1 MDVSYLLDGLN
12 DHQRAAVSAPEQN
25 MLVLAGAG
33 SGKTRVLTHR
43 IAWLMQVEHI
53 STYNILAVTFT
64 NKAAKEMRSRITDI
78 CPQHIGSMWIGTF
91 HGIAHRL
98 LRLHWQEADL
108 PEQFQII
115 DSDDQQKMIKRISK
129 TLNLDEKYYPAKELQ
144 WYINDKKD
152 DGLRAKHIEP
162 GYSLQEKQR
171 LQVYQAYEQACQ
183 LAGLVDFAELLL
195 RAHELLLNHPAL
207 LTHYQQRF
215 RHVLVDEFQ
224 DTNKLQYAW
233 LNLLTDNGNYL
244 TIVGDDDQSIYGW
257 RGADIENIQRF
268 LKEKANPLTVRLEQ
282 NYRSTGH
289 ILNASNALIK
299 NNSDRLGKEL
309 WTSGEEGA
317 PIAIYRAFND
327 YDETRYIASQLQAWK
342 DSGKPLADC
351 AILYRSNAQSRLF
364 ETELTAQQIPYHIYG
379 GQRFFDRLEIKDSIA
394 YLRLMNNHQDDA
406 AFERIVNK
414 PKRKIGNT
422 TLDKIRLCAREQG
435 YTLWQASLFLIE
447 QKQLSGGARNSL
459 AGFIELI
466 NRFKSETSELPLFQ
480 IVDHINSHSGL
491 QAMFANEKGEKA
503 QTRIENLQELVSAA
517 QAFTIPE
524 EEQEMDELTAF
535 LSYAA
540 LESGDNQAD
549 EFEDAVQLM
558 TMHAAKGLEF
568 PQVFMVGVEEGM
580 FPGQQSA
587 TDETRMA
594 EERRLCYVAMTR
606 AMRKLTISHAESR
619 RLYGQEK
626 FHSPSRFI
634 SELPEQDIEYI
645 RIRTQVSRVQ
655 PRAVK
660 QSSLLSDNPEQSGFR
675 LGQHVRHPKFGE
687 GVIIAQ
693 EGSAENSRLQVHFK
707 EVGSKWL
714 MTAYA
719 RLETV

>member
-1 MDVSYLLDGLN
+1 MDVSYLLDDLN

-43 IAWLMQVEHI
+43 IAWLMQVNHI
-53 STYNILAVTFT
+53 PTYGILAVTFT
-64 NKAAKEMRSRITDI
+64 NKAAKEMRGRIADI
-78 CPQHIGSMWIGTF
+78 CPQQIGSMWIGTF

-98 LRLHWQEADL
+98 LRLHYQEANL
-108 PEQFQII
+108 PEHFQII
-115 DSDDQQKMIKRISK
+115 DGDDQQKMVKRIIKS
-129 TLNLDEKYYPAKELQ
+129 LDLDEKYYPPKELQ

-152 DGLRAKHIEP
+152 EGLRAKHIDP

-171 LQVYQAYEQACQ
+171 LQVYQAYEAACQ

-195 RAHELLLNHPAL
+195 RAHELLLNNAAL
-207 LTHYQQRF
+207 LKHYQERF

-233 LNLLTDNGNYL
+233 LTLLTDNENYL

-268 LKEKANPLTVRLEQ
+268 LKEKKSPVTIRLEQ
-282 NYRSTGH
+282 NYRSTGN
-289 ILNASNALIK
+289 ILKASNKLIQ

-309 WTSGEEGA
+309 WTSGEDGE
-317 PIAIYRAFND
+317 PISIYSAFND
-327 YDETRYIASQLQAWK
+327 YDEVRYVTSQLQTWQNAGNK
-342 DSGKPLADC
+342 LSEC

-364 ETELTAQQIPYHIYG
+364 EEQLMAQQIPYHIYG

-422 TLDKIRLCAREQG
+422 TLDKIRICAREQG
-435 YTLWQASLFLIE
+435 YTLWQASNFLIE
-447 QKQLSGGARNSL
+447 NNALSPAAKSSL
-459 AGFIELI
+459 SSFIDLI
-466 NRFKSETSELPLFQ
+466 NRFKTETSELPLFQ
-480 IVDHINSHSGL
+480 IVDHIINHSGL
-491 QAMFANEKGEKA
+491 VAMFESEKGEKSRS
-503 QTRIENLQELVSAA
+503 RIENLQELVSATK
-517 QAFTIPE
+517 AFVIPE
-524 EEQEMDELTAF
+524 EEQEMEELTAF
-535 LSYAA
+535 LAYAA

-568 PQVFMVGVEEGM
+568 PQVFIVGVEEGM

-587 TDETRMA
+587 TDESRLA
-594 EERRLCYVAMTR
+594 EERRLCYVGLTR
-606 AMRKLTISHAESR
+606 AMIKLTLCHAETR

-626 FHSPSRFI
+626 FHAPSRFI
-634 SELPEQDIEYI
+634 TELPEENIEYI
-645 RIRTQVSRVQ
+645 RLKTQVRRAQ
-655 PRAVK
+655 PTIQK
-660 QSSLLSDNPEQSGFR
+660 PKLSITQDIQGFK
-675 LGQHVRHPKFGE
+675 LGQQVVHPKFGE
-687 GVIIAQ
+687 GTITAQ
-693 EGSAENSRLQVHFK
+693 EGSGENSRLQVHFMG
-707 EVGSKWL
+707 VGSKWL
-714 MTAYA
+714 MTTYA
-719 RLETV
+719 NLKVI

>member
-43 IAWLMQVEHI
+43 IAYLMQVNHI
-53 STYNILAVTFT
+53 PTYGILAVTFT
-64 NKAAKEMRSRITDI
+64 NKAAKEMRGRIADI
-78 CPQHIGSMWIGTF
+78 CPQQIGSMWIGTF

-98 LRLHWQEADL
+98 LRLHHQEANL

-115 DSDDQQKMIKRISK
+115 DSDDQQKMVKRIIKS
-129 TLNLDEKYYPAKELQ
+129 LGLDEKYYPPKELQ

-152 DGLRAKHIEP
+152 EGLRSKHIDP
-162 GYSLQEKQR
+162 GFSVQEKQR
-171 LQVYQAYEQACQ
+171 LQVYQAYEAACQ

-195 RAHELLLNHPAL
+195 RAHELLLNNAAL
-207 LTHYQQRF
+207 LLHYQQRF
-215 RHVLVDEFQ
+215 QHVLVDEFQ

-233 LNLLTDNGNYL
+233 LVLLTDNKNYL

-257 RGADIENIQRF
+257 RGADVENIQRF
-268 LKEKANPLTVRLEQ
+268 LKEKESPVTIRLEQ
-282 NYRSTGH
+282 NYRSTGN
-289 ILNASNALIK
+289 ILKASNKLIQ

-309 WTSGEEGA
+309 WTDGEDGE
-317 PIAIYRAFND
+317 PISIYSAFND
-327 YDETRYIASQLQAWK
+327 YDEVRYVTSQLQTWK
-342 DSGKPLADC
+342 NAGNKLSEC

-364 ETELTAQQIPYHIYG
+364 EEQLMAQQIPYHIYG

-422 TLDKIRLCAREQG
+422 SLDKIRICAREQG
-435 YTLWQASLFLIE
+435 YTLWQASQYLIE
-447 QKQLSGGARNSL
+447 NNQLSPAAKSSL
-459 AGFIELI
+459 SGFLALI
-466 NRFKSETSELPLFQ
+466 NRFKNETSELPLFQ
-480 IVDHINSHSGL
+480 MVDHITQHSGL
-491 QAMFANEKGEKA
+491 VAMFEAEKGEKSRS
-503 QTRIENLQELVSAA
+503 RIENLQELVSATK
-517 QAFTIPE
+517 AFVIPE
-524 EEQEMDELTAF
+524 EEQEMEELTAF
-535 LSYAA
+535 LAYAA

-568 PQVFMVGVEEGM
+568 PQVFIVGVEEGM

-594 EERRLCYVAMTR
+594 EERRLCYVGLTR
-606 AMRKLTISHAESR
+606 AMIKLTLCHAESR

-626 FHSPSRFI
+626 FHAPSRFI
-634 SELPEQDIEYI
+634 SELPEENVDYI
-645 RIRTQVSRVQ
+645 RIQAKVRRSEPVIRKPKLAITQDVQ
-655 PRAVK
+655 
-660 QSSLLSDNPEQSGFR
+660 GFK
-675 LGQHVRHPKFGE
+675 LGQQVMHAKFGE
-687 GVIIAQ
+687 GTITAQ
-693 EGSAENSRLQVHFK
+693 EGSGENSRLQVHFMD
-707 EVGSKWL
+707 VGSKWL
-714 MTAYA
+714 MTTYA
-719 RLETV
+719 RLEAI

>member
-43 IAWLMQVEHI
+43 IAWLMQVNHI
-53 STYNILAVTFT
+53 PTFGILAVTFT
-64 NKAAKEMRSRITDI
+64 NKAAKEMRSRIADI

-98 LRLHWQEADL
+98 LRLHYKEAGL

-115 DSDDQQKMIKRISK
+115 DTDDQNKMIKRIIQS
-129 TLNLDEKYYPAKELQ
+129 LGLDEKYYPPKELQ

-152 DGLRAKHIEP
+152 EGLRAKHIDP
-162 GYSLQEKQR
+162 GYGIQDKQR
-171 LQVYQAYEQACQ
+171 LQVYKAYEEACQ

-195 RAHELLLNHPAL
+195 RAHELLLNNSAL
-207 LTHYQQRF
+207 RQHYQHRF
-215 RHVLVDEFQ
+215 QHVLVDEFQ

-233 LNLLTDNGNYL
+233 LSLLTDNGNYL

-268 LKEKANPLTVRLEQ
+268 LNEKSNPVTIRLEQ
-282 NYRSTGH
+282 NYRSTGN
-289 ILNASNALIK
+289 ILKASNKLIQ

-309 WTSGEEGA
+309 WTSGDDGE
-317 PIAIYRAFND
+317 PISIYSAFND
-327 YDETRYIASQLQAWK
+327 YDEVRYVLNQLITWRDAGNNL
-342 DSGKPLADC
+342 SDC
-351 AILYRSNAQSRLF
+351 AILYRNNAQSRLF
-364 ETELTAQQIPYHIYG
+364 EEQLMAQQIPFHIYG
-379 GQRFFDRLEIKDSIA
+379 GQRFFDRLEIKDCVA

-422 TLDKIRLCAREQG
+422 SLDKIRSCAREQG
-435 YTLWQASLFLIE
+435 YTLWQASLYLIE
-447 QKQLSGGARNSL
+447 NKQLSPAARGSL
-459 AGFIELI
+459 NNFIELI

-480 IVDHINSHSGL
+480 IVDHIITHSGL
-491 QAMFANEKGEKA
+491 LALFEAEKGEKS
-503 QTRIENLQELVSAA
+503 RSRVENLQELVSATKE
-517 QAFTIPE
+517 FVIPE
-524 EEQEMDELTAF
+524 DEQEMDELTAF
-535 LSYAA
+535 LAYAA

-587 TDETRMA
+587 TDEGRLA
-594 EERRLCYVAMTR
+594 EERRLCYVGMTR
-606 AMRKLTISHAESR
+606 AMEKLTISHAESR

-626 FHSPSRFI
+626 YHTPSRFI
-634 SELPEQDIEYI
+634 SELPEQHIDYVRLKPQMRRAQPQPSYQSASVSISQDI
-645 RIRTQVSRVQ
+645 Q
-655 PRAVK
+655 
-660 QSSLLSDNPEQSGFR
+660 GFQ
-675 LGQHVRHPKFGE
+675 LGQQVKHPKFGE
-687 GVIIAQ
+687 GTITAQ
-693 EGSAENSRLQVHFK
+693 EGSGENSRLQVHFMG
-707 EVGSKWL
+707 VGTKWL
-714 MTAYA
+714 MTSYA
-719 RLETV
+719 KLEVI

>member
-1 MDVSYLLDGLN
+1 MDVSYLIDGLN

-43 IAWLMQVEHI
+43 IAWLMQVENI
-53 STYNILAVTFT
+53 PTYGILAVTFT
-64 NKAAKEMRSRITDI
+64 NKAAKEMRSRIADI

-98 LRLHWQEADL
+98 LRLHYKEADL

-115 DSDDQQKMIKRISK
+115 DSDDQQKMVKRIIK
-129 TLNLDEKYYPAKELQ
+129 TLNLDDKYYPAKELQ

-152 DGLRAKHIEP
+152 EGLRANHINP
-162 GYSLQEKQR
+162 GHSMQEKQR
-171 LQVYQAYEQACQ
+171 LQVYQAYEAACQ

-195 RAHELLLNHPAL
+195 RAHELLLNNPAL
-207 LTHYQQRF
+207 LKHYQQRF

-233 LNLLTDNGNYL
+233 LNLLTDNGNFL

-268 LKEKANPLTVRLEQ
+268 LKEKNNPVTVCLEQ

-289 ILNASNALIK
+289 ILNASNQVIK

-309 WTSGEEGA
+309 WTSGEDGE
-317 PIAIYRAFND
+317 PISIYSAFND
-327 YDETRYIASQLQAWK
+327 YDETRYVTSQLQTWK
-342 DSGKPLADC
+342 NNGNQLSDC

-364 ETELTAQQIPYHIYG
+364 ETELTANQIPYHIYG
-379 GQRFFDRLEIKDSIA
+379 GQRFFDRLEIKDSVA

-435 YTLWQASLFLIE
+435 YTMWQASQYLIE
-447 QKQLSGGARNSL
+447 QKQLSAGAKSSL
-459 AGFIELI
+459 AGFVDLI
-466 NRFKSETSELPLFQ
+466 NRFASETSELPLFQ

-491 QAMFANEKGEKA
+491 QAMFENEKGEKS

-517 QAFTIPE
+517 QAFTVPE

-535 LSYAA
+535 LAYAA

-587 TDETRMA
+587 DDETRLA

-606 AMRKLTISHAESR
+606 AMQKLTISHAESR

-645 RIRTQVSRVQ
+645 RLKTMVSRANNQ
-655 PRAVK
+655 
-660 QSSLLSDNPEQSGFR
+660 LLKN
-675 LGQHVRHPKFGE
+675 HV
-687 GVIIAQ
+687 
-693 EGSAENSRLQVHFK
+693 
-707 EVGSKWL
+707 
-714 MTAYA
+714 Y
-719 RLETV
+719 

>member
-1 MDVSYLLDGLN
+1 MDVSYLIDGLN

-43 IAWLMQVEHI
+43 IAWLMQVENI
-53 STYNILAVTFT
+53 PTYGILAVTFT
-64 NKAAKEMRSRITDI
+64 NKAAKEMRSRIADI

-98 LRLHWQEADL
+98 LRLHYKEADL

-115 DSDDQQKMIKRISK
+115 DSDDQQKMIKRIIK
-129 TLNLDEKYYPAKELQ
+129 TLHLDEKYYPAKELQ

-152 DGLRAKHIEP
+152 EGLRAAHIDP
-162 GYSLQEKQR
+162 GYSMQEKQR
-171 LQVYQAYEQACQ
+171 LQVYQAYEAACQ

-195 RAHELLLNHPAL
+195 RAHELLLNNPAL
-207 LTHYQQRF
+207 LLHYQQRF

-233 LNLLTDNGNYL
+233 LNLLTDNGNFL

-268 LKEKANPLTVRLEQ
+268 LKEKNNPVTVCLEQ

-289 ILNASNALIK
+289 ILNASNQVIK

-309 WTSGEEGA
+309 WTSGEDGE
-317 PIAIYRAFND
+317 PISIYSAFND
-327 YDETRYIASQLQAWK
+327 YDETRYITSQLQTWK
-342 DSGKPLADC
+342 NHGNQLSDC

-364 ETELTAQQIPYHIYG
+364 ETELTANQIPYHIYG
-379 GQRFFDRLEIKDSIA
+379 GQRFFDRLEIKDSVA

-422 TLDKIRLCAREQG
+422 TLDKIRFCAREQG
-435 YTLWQASLFLIE
+435 YTMWQASLYLIE
-447 QKQLSGGARNSL
+447 QKKLSAGAKSSL
-459 AGFIELI
+459 VGFIELI
-466 NRFKSETSELPLFQ
+466 NRFASETSELPLFQ
-480 IVDHINSHSGL
+480 IADHINSHSGL
-491 QAMFANEKGEKA
+491 QAMYENEKGEKS

-517 QAFTIPE
+517 QAFKVPE
-524 EEQEMDELTAF
+524 EEEEMDELTAF
-535 LSYAA
+535 LAYAA

-587 TDETRMA
+587 DDETRLA

-606 AMRKLTISHAESR
+606 AMQKLTISHAESR

-626 FHSPSRFI
+626 FHAPSRFI

-645 RIRTQVSRVQ
+645 RLKTQVSR
-655 PRAVK
+655 A
-660 QSSLLSDNPEQSGFR
+660 QSPAPKKPTSLGISQDIQGFR
-675 LGQHVRHPKFGE
+675 LGQGVKHAKFGM

-693 EGSAENSRLQVHFK
+693 EGEGENSRLQVHFK
-707 EVGSKWL
+707 EAGSKWL

-719 RLETV
+719 KLEAM

>member
-1 MDVSYLLDGLN
+1 MDVSYLIDDLN
-12 DHQRAAVSAPEQN
+12 DQQRAAVSAPEQN

-43 IAWLMQVEHI
+43 IAWLMQVENI
-53 STYNILAVTFT
+53 PTYSILAVTFT
-64 NKAAKEMRSRITDI
+64 NKAAKEMRGRITDI
-78 CPQHIGSMWIGTF
+78 CPQQIGGMWIGTF

-98 LRLHWQEADL
+98 LRLHYQEANL
-108 PEQFQII
+108 LEQFQII
-115 DSDDQQKMIKRISK
+115 DSDDQQKMIKRIIKS
-129 TLNLDEKYYPAKELQ
+129 LHLDDKYYPAKELQ

-152 DGLRAKHIEP
+152 EGLRAKHIQV
-162 GYSLQEKQR
+162 GYSQQEKQR
-171 LQVYQAYEQACQ
+171 LQVYKAYEEACQ

-195 RAHELLLNHPAL
+195 RAHELLLNNPAL
-207 LTHYQQRF
+207 LLHYQQRF

-233 LNLLTDNGNYL
+233 LNLLTDNNSYL

-268 LKEKANPLTVRLEQ
+268 LREKPDPVTVCLEQ

-289 ILNASNALIK
+289 ILNASNHLIK

-309 WTSGEEGA
+309 WTSGEDGQ
-317 PIAIYRAFND
+317 PIAIYSAFND
-327 YDETRYIASQLQAWK
+327 YDETRYVTSQLQAWQN
-342 DSGKPLADC
+342 SGKKLAEC

-364 ETELTAQQIPYHIYG
+364 EEQLMAQQIPYHIYG

-394 YLRLMNNHQDDA
+394 YLRLINNHQDDA
-406 AFERIVNK
+406 AFERIINK

-435 YTLWQASLFLIE
+435 YTMWQASQFLIE
-447 QKQLSGGARNSL
+447 QKQLSAGAKNSL
-459 AGFIELI
+459 SLFIELI
-466 NRFKSETSELPLFQ
+466 NRFESETSELPLFQ
-480 IVDHINSHSGL
+480 TVDHVIRHSGL
-491 QAMFANEKGEKA
+491 HSMFENEKGEKSRS
-503 QTRIENLQELVSAA
+503 RIENLQELVSATKS
-517 QAFTIPE
+517 FVIPA
-524 EEQEMDELTAF
+524 EEQEMNEITAF
-535 LSYAA
+535 LAYAA

-549 EFEDAVQLM
+549 EFDDAVQLM

-568 PQVFMVGVEEGM
+568 PQVFIVGVEEGM

-587 TDETRMA
+587 DDEVRLA
-594 EERRLCYVAMTR
+594 EERRLCYVGMTR
-606 AMRKLTISHAESR
+606 AMQKLTLCHAESR

-645 RIRTQVSRVQ
+645 RLKTQVRRVQ
-655 PRAVK
+655 QPAVK
-660 QSSLLSDNPEQSGFR
+660 QPAFTRESQDILGFSI
-675 LGQHVRHPKFGE
+675 GQQVKHPKFGE
-687 GVIIAQ
+687 GTVIAQ
-693 EGSAENSRLQVHFK
+693 EGSGENSRLQVNFMG
-707 EVGSKWL
+707 VGSKWL
-714 MTAYA
+714 MSAYA
-719 RLETV
+719 RLEIA

>member
-1 MDVSYLLDGLN
+1 MDVSYLIDGLN

-43 IAWLMQVEHI
+43 IAWLMQVNQI
-53 STYNILAVTFT
+53 PTYGILAVTFT
-64 NKAAKEMRSRITDI
+64 NKAAKEMRGRIADI
-78 CPQHIGSMWIGTF
+78 CPQQIGSMWIGTF

-98 LRLHWQEADL
+98 LRLHHQEANL

-115 DSDDQQKMIKRISK
+115 DSDDQQKMVKRIIKS
-129 TLNLDEKYYPAKELQ
+129 LGLDEKYYPAKELQ

-152 DGLRAKHIEP
+152 EGLRAKHIDP
-162 GYSLQEKQR
+162 GFGIQDKHR
-171 LQVYQAYEQACQ
+171 LQVYQAYEAACQ

-195 RAHELLLNHPAL
+195 RAHELLLNNAAL
-207 LTHYQQRF
+207 LLHYQQRF
-215 RHVLVDEFQ
+215 QHVLVDEFQ

-233 LNLLTDNGNYL
+233 LTLLTDNNNYL

-268 LKEKANPLTVRLEQ
+268 LKEKTSPVTIRLEQ
-282 NYRSTGH
+282 NYRSTGN
-289 ILNASNALIK
+289 ILKASNQLIQ

-309 WTSGEEGA
+309 WTDGEDGE
-317 PIAIYRAFND
+317 PISIYSAFND
-327 YDETRYIASQLQAWK
+327 YDEVRYVTSQLQTWEKAGNK
-342 DSGKPLADC
+342 LSEC

-364 ETELTAQQIPYHIYG
+364 EEQLMAQQIPYHIYG

-422 TLDKIRLCAREQG
+422 SLDKIRMCAREQG
-435 YTLWQASLFLIE
+435 YTLWQASQYLIE
-447 QKQLSGGARNSL
+447 NKKLSPAARGSL
-459 AGFIELI
+459 NGFLTLI
-466 NRFKSETSELPLFQ
+466 NRFKNETSELPLFQ
-480 IVDHINSHSGL
+480 MVDHINKHSGL
-491 QAMFANEKGEKA
+491 EAMYEAEKGEKSRS
-503 QTRIENLQELVSAA
+503 RIENLQELVSATKG
-517 QAFTIPE
+517 FVIPE
-524 EEQEMDELTAF
+524 EEQEMEELTAF
-535 LSYAA
+535 LAYAA

-568 PQVFMVGVEEGM
+568 PQVFIVGVEEGM

-594 EERRLCYVAMTR
+594 EERRLCYVGLTR
-606 AMRKLTISHAESR
+606 AMTKLTLCHAESR

-626 FHSPSRFI
+626 FHPPSRFI
-634 SELPEQDIEYI
+634 SELPEENIEYI
-645 RIRTQVSRVQ
+645 RLKTQVRRAQ
-655 PRAVK
+655 PVVHPPKLAIS
-660 QSSLLSDNPEQSGFR
+660 QDINGFK
-675 LGQHVRHPKFGE
+675 LGQQVMHPKFGE
-687 GVIIAQ
+687 GTITAQ
-693 EGSAENSRLQVHFK
+693 EGSGENSRLQVHFMG
-707 EVGSKWL
+707 VGSKWL
-714 MTAYA
+714 MTTYA
-719 RLETV
+719 RLEVI